1 MDVYYLIYIWIIWRY
16 PSEYFQPTPYFLP
29 SWFFFHEALCYRLI
43 ILLIPLDSQKTSSDI
58 CPPTSFAQHSF
69 GFPLVPLGSF
79 RTESPLQGIWDPCG
93 EVGQQPIRPM
103 SFGFVWHEKLL
114 FGYRNG
120 GEEEQDLDLVCCPTE
135 GLQPAATWEGICA
148 SYRCR
153 FLN

>member
-103 SFGFVWHEKLL
+103 SFGFVWHEKWVSVAFWIQEWRRRRAGPGPCVLPNRRAAASSNL
-114 FGYRNG
+114 RR
-120 GEEEQDLDLVCCPTE
+120 DLCIL
-135 GLQPAATWEGICA
+135 
-148 SYRCR
+148 
-153 FLN
+153 